1 MIYTINENFIKKINT
16 RILFLKDVMINIMK
30 WYLYLCLCLE
40 DSVIN
45 FQIYISLYLVTFL
58 IFANIKHFSININ
71 FRTIIKVRFFK
82 CLEKKKLF
90 LLAFLISSKLYLN
103 IGYIFD
109 HYLISLFIHV
119 ILIIFF
125 KYNNLGGKSIS
136 DEEFGQI

>member
-30 WYLYLCLCLE
+30 WYLDLCLCLE

>member
-71 FRTIIKVRFFK
+71 FRTIIKIRFFK

>member
-71 FRTIIKVRFFK
+71 FRTIIKVRFFR

>member
-1 MIYTINENFIKKINT
+1 M
-16 RILFLKDVMINIMK
+16 
-30 WYLYLCLCLE
+30 
-40 DSVIN
+40 
-45 FQIYISLYLVTFL
+45 TFL